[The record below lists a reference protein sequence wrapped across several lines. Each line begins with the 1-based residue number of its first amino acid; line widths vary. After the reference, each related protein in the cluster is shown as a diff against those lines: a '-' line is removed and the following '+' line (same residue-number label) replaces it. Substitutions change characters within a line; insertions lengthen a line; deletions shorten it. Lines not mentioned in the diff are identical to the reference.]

1 MSTGGK
7 KAPPRPPVGGPASRA
22 QPFSPGDGG
31 AKRGNGPMKV
41 IGERRPDETGML
53 EMVPL
58 AADKDKNAAAEDPSA
73 TAFFAIPAPKADR
86 SRSTPAAP
94 QAPGYGAPVGVSPPS
109 GPPGPPPVRPPIGVG
124 QAAPPPPMQ
133 PIVQGPVVS
142 YGNAGGGSPFQ
153 VAGQGPV
160 ANPSA
165 DSGGRVQSNR
175 VYAILVGVF
184 LLVAVAVV
192 VAVWLIPKG
201 KEEVAS
207 TPPPTTTPT
216 VVVEKT
222 AKVEEDTAP
231 PPVAAPVAPKPK
243 AKTPAAPKAAP
254 APAKGPGT
262 LSVTLADAAAATAVE
277 VVCPSGFRQRTALSG
292 GKGSVPSVPQEAC
305 TMYFKGGAPAQFAP
319 VSGGRSLNCSIRGTT
334 AVCN

>member
-22 QPFSPGDGG
+22 QPFSPSPEGPPKKGG
-31 AKRGNGPMKV
+31 GGPMKV

-58 AADKDKNAAAEDPSA
+58 TADKDKQSAAEDPSA

-86 SRSTPAAP
+86 SRSTPSAP
-94 QAPGYGAPVGVSPPS
+94 PAPGYGGPSGVSAPPS
-109 GPPGPPPVRPPIGVG
+109 GPPGPPMSRPPMG
-124 QAAPPPPMQ
+124 QPAAPVAMQ
-133 PIVQGPVVS
+133 PMVQGPVVS
-142 YGNAGGGSPFQ
+142 YGNAGGASPFQ

-160 ANPSA
+160 ANPAA

-184 LLVAVAVV
+184 MLVAVAVV
-192 VAVWLIPKG
+192 VAVWLIPRG
-201 KEEVAS
+201 KEEAPV
-207 TPPPTTTPT
+207 TPTPTPTPT

-231 PPVAAPVAPKPK
+231 PPVATPAPKPK
-243 AKTPAAPKAAP
+243 AKASTPKPAP
-254 APAKGPGT
+254 APSSGPGT
-262 LSVTLADAAAATAVE
+262 LSVTLADASQATAIE
-277 VVCPSGFRQRTALSG
+277 VVCPSGFRQRSALSG
-292 GKGSVPSVPQEAC
+292 GRGSIASVPQEKC

-319 VSGGRSLNCSIRGTT
+319 VGGGRSLSCSIVGTT
-334 AVCN
+334 AVCK